1 MTKQL
6 FRGMFMYNRE
16 CLIRYGYAFSALQAR
31 TVMLR
36 RMAKEQGVDPVVV
49 FGYFKDHPDRAV
61 ITIEME
67 IKEDDTDA
75 NQ

>member
-1 MTKQL
+1 MIKQL

-16 CLIRYGYAFSALQAR
+16 CHIRYGYAFSALQAR
-31 TVMLR
+31 MTMLR
-36 RMAKEQGVDPVVV
+36 RMANEQGVDPRVV

-67 IKEDDTDA
+67 VKE
-75 NQ
+75 NE